1 MVNKEKYL
9 KSINSLIEKGIKL
22 EKLKIGIMADHEHG
36 KITYTTYTEAIKIL
50 EKISKKTLETT
61 ENTNLKRSK
70 STVTTTQITDPLE
83 IERNINIMQGKHKI
97 NIIPKEEER

>member
-9 KSINSLIEKGIKL
+9 KSINSLIEKGINL
-22 EKLKIGIMADHEHG
+22 EKLKMGIMADHEHG

-50 EKISKKTLETT
+50 EKISKTTLEST
-61 ENTNLKRSK
+61 ENANIEKSK
-70 STVTTTQITDPLE
+70 STLITTEITDPDE
-83 IERNINIMQGKHKI
+83 IKRHINMMQGKHKI